1 MTKPWL
7 VGFIEAEGSFYLV
20 SKTPTRIVHGFG
32 LTPKLDSV
40 VLEGIKLI
48 LHIPTAVKFKSKHN
62 HYILNTTNSR
72 AIENIISYFHN
83 TMKGMKSVEYRIWGR
98 SYAKHKGDYLK
109 LSEIRDIIRKLKTRL
124 LETSDFNH

>member
-40 VLEGIKLI
+40 VL
-48 LHIPTAVKFKSKHN
+48 
-62 HYILNTTNSR
+62 
-72 AIENIISYFHN
+72 
-83 TMKGMKSVEYRIWGR
+83 
-98 SYAKHKGDYLK
+98 
-109 LSEIRDIIRKLKTRL
+109 
-124 LETSDFNH
+124 